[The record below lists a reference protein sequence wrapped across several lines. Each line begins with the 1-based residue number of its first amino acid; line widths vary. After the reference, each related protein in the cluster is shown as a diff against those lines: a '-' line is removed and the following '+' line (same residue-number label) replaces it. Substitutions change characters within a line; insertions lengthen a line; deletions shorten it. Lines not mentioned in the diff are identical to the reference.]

1 VEHTR
6 QWVDVNSSFLLGF
19 FGPNVPNFEQNRK
32 KPVETK
38 EMSLTKRLEKLK
50 VKCGTVLRNRM
61 NTDDF
66 AFGKQMR
73 VS

>member
-1 VEHTR
+1 MCQFSNKT
-6 QWVDVNSSFLLGF
+6 GK
-19 FGPNVPNFEQNRK
+19 NRK